1 MTKSAARSALGKRA
15 IRVMCAALLLNMVGF
30 SNYGAVLP
38 GIIHDLGL
46 TPSEAGFA
54 GGIFFLS
61 YAIGSPLA
69 SVLTDVFDPKRLY
82 LAGCAAGLAGGL
94 CFPLLSDS
102 YASLLV
108 ARLLSGL
115 GMAGTYIPGM
125 TLLAA
130 AVPVEHRA
138 RATSIYTSCLTLG
151 TSGSFAS
158 AALLRMAGGWPFAF
172 LGAAIACLGAA
183 AAVALL
189 MAGRQSL
196 GASLSALFANLR
208 LVLRTRAVL
217 LYALASAGN
226 AWEGMAF
233 RVWWIALLAF
243 CAGRT
248 GEAWANAV
256 DFALLSAV
264 AGPLAM
270 PVSAWVA
277 ARAETAARQGRR
289 ERVIAAAAFSS
300 VAAGALLIFNLDAP
314 LWLVFALTLLYQ
326 STIFSDASS
335 LPVGIMAQAPAS
347 ARGAV
352 LAVQVTLTN
361 SGSFIGAWVCG
372 IVLAHTGG
380 TGNIA
385 AWRWTL
391 AAMMAASA
399 VSAAAMIAVRARRST

>member
-1 MTKSAARSALGKRA
+1 
-15 IRVMCAALLLNMVGF
+15 MCAALLLNMVGF

-38 GIIHDLGL
+38 GIIHDLAL

-61 YAIGSPLA
+61 YAIGSPIA
-69 SVLTDVFDPKRLY
+69 SVLTDVFDPRRLY
-82 LAGCAAGLAGGL
+82 LAGCAAGLAGGI

-102 YASLLV
+102 YGALL
-108 ARLLSGL
+108 AGRLLSGF
-115 GMAGTYIPGM
+115 GMAGTFIPGM
-125 TLLAA
+125 TLLGA
-130 AVPVEHRA
+130 AVPPAERA
-138 RATSIYTSCLTLG
+138 RAVALYTSCLTLG

-158 AALLRMAGGWPFAF
+158 AAILRMAGGWPFAF
-172 LGAAIACLGAA
+172 LGAALACALAAGAVGLG
-183 AAVALL
+183 
-189 MAGRQSL
+189 MAGRRGGGVSL
-196 GASLSALFANLR
+196 AALFANLR

-217 LYALASAGN
+217 LYAIAGAGN

-243 CAGRT
+243 CASRT
-248 GEAWANAV
+248 REPWADLV
-256 DFALLSAV
+256 DFALLSAI

-277 ARAETAARQGRR
+277 ARAEAAARTGKR
-289 ERVIAAAAFSS
+289 ERVIAAAACSS
-300 VAAGALLIFNLDAP
+300 VLAGALLIFNLDAP

-335 LPVGIMAQAPAS
+335 LPVGIMSQAPAS

-352 LAVQVTLTN
+352 LAVQVTMTN

-372 IVLAHTGG
+372 IVLAQTGG
-380 TGNIA
+380 TASLA

-391 AAMMAASA
+391 GAMMAASA
-399 VSAAAMIAVRARRST
+399 VSAVAMLAVKRR